1 MSRFASILLPLDGSS
16 EAAKGASCALWLADA
31 IGATLHVLNATA
43 HPLPA
48 GDALAR
54 LRATGAQGAACV
66 ILHQPWGSAEAA
78 VLAEIAAHRIDL
90 VVMSARGESA
100 QANRPRS
107 HWLGSV
113 ARAVVERS
121 PVPVILLPT
130 HYRESLPWTS
140 MLAAASGE
148 AVADKAL
155 EAAAQLAG
163 ALRLRVTVVHADY
176 RAGASGARQ
185 FGGYADAPHHEVR
198 HRLEELLRPALAG
211 CAPDEVDCVGDV
223 LRRGGEPASVLLEEV
238 ARHRSSVLALGWHG
252 SLGPGRALVLKRL
265 LDQAECA
272 LLLARGGEHPR
283 ARLKVGRDIE

>member
-43 HPLPA
+43 HPLSA

-54 LRATGAQGAACV
+54 LRAAGAQGAACV
-66 ILHQPWGSAEAA
+66 VVHQPSGSAEAA

-90 VVMSARGESA
+90 VVMTARGESA
-100 QANRPRS
+100 QADHTLS
-107 HWLGSV
+107 HRLGSV
-113 ARAVVERS
+113 ARAVLERC
-121 PVPVILLPT
+121 PVPVILLPA

-140 MLAAASGE
+140 MVAATSGE
-148 AVADKAL
+148 AAADQAL
-155 EAAAQLAG
+155 EAAAQLAA
-163 ALRLRVTVVHADY
+163 ALRLRITVVHAED
-176 RAGASGARQ
+176 RAHASGARQ
-185 FGGYADAPHHEVR
+185 LGGYSDAPHHEIR
-198 HRLEELLRPALAG
+198 HRLEELLRPALG
-211 CAPDEVDCVGDV
+211 CCTPEEADCIGDV
-223 LRRGGEPASVLLEEV
+223 LLRRGEPASVLLDEA

-265 LDQAECA
+265 LDHAECA

-283 ARLKVGRDIE
+283 ARLKVGSEIE